1 MVKSGK
7 IVFLWVS
14 SYSLVQTLLL

>member
-1 MVKSGK
+1 MGT
-7 IVFLWVS
+7 